1 MAHEKG
7 TSGEL
12 PAAPA
17 RSKERGRGAETG
29 ILIIASSQRVAM
41 RRLPVRAGVRAGA
54 PAGKA
59 GAIRLFALSPSP
71 YRPSG
76 ILMNVSVHA
85 PAGAWSRVVL
95 IGALILL
102 LSMGVR
108 ATAGIFMPPMLLAH
122 GWSRE
127 FFSNTFAIQN
137 LAWGAGAVL
146 MGMLADRIGAVRV
159 IALSGFLYAV
169 GVAGSLWVDS
179 KTGLV
184 FYFGLLVGIGQAGT
198 TASLIMPVIGK
209 ATSPQARSAALGVAN
224 AGGSLGQFLVVPAG
238 HLLIESFGW
247 QAALLIL
254 SMAVGSIVPLAFLM
268 HRRSGASG
276 GRQTGDGEG
285 AGSGS
290 SGGSA
295 AVPHAL
301 EPGQSLLAA
310 VRGAFRHRSF
320 ALLAGSYF
328 VCGFQLAFITLHLP
342 AYVIDSGLAAR
353 HGAMAIA
360 TIGLFNVIG
369 SFGIGWLGLR
379 YRQKMLLGWVYAL
392 RAVFVALLLALPVSA
407 AALYLFAA
415 GMGLLWLS
423 TVPLTMGLVGQIF
436 GLRYA
441 ATLGGFVFL
450 SHQAG
455 SAIGVWISGRSYAA
469 SGSYDLMWFASIAL
483 ALAAAV
489 LAWMIEEHPGA
500 GARPSGR
507 TDQSPAGPGPN
518 RESSFARAALSPPVR
533 PASKGYSSSIRSA

>member
-1 MAHEKG
+1 
-7 TSGEL
+7 
-12 PAAPA
+12 
-17 RSKERGRGAETG
+17 
-29 ILIIASSQRVAM
+29 
-41 RRLPVRAGVRAGA
+41 
-54 PAGKA
+54 
-59 GAIRLFALSPSP
+59 
-71 YRPSG
+71 
-76 ILMNVSVHA
+76 MNASVHA

-95 IGALILL
+95 VGALILL

-159 IALSGFLYAV
+159 IAISGLLYAAGMAGAFWV
-169 GVAGSLWVDS
+169 GS
-179 KTGLV
+179 KLGLV
-184 FYFGLLVGIGQAGT
+184 VFFGLLVGIGQAGT

-238 HLLIESFGW
+238 HFLIESFGW

-254 SMAVGSIVPLAFLM
+254 SMTVGSIVPLASLM
-268 HRRSGASG
+268 HRRSPAPRRLQSGKAGHDTGAM
-276 GRQTGDGEG
+276 
-285 AGSGS
+285 SGS
-290 SGGSA
+290 STGSA
-295 AVPHAL
+295 AAAPAGETGH
-301 EPGQSLLAA
+301 SLWVA
-310 VRGAFRHRSF
+310 VRDAFRHRSF

-369 SFGIGWLGLR
+369 SFGVGWLGAR

-392 RAVFVALLLALPVSA
+392 RAVFVALLLVLPVSA

-450 SHQAG
+450 SHQIG

-483 ALAAAV
+483 ALAAAA
-489 LAWMIEEHPGA
+489 LAWMIDERPGA
-500 GARPSGR
+500 GATPSDR
-507 TDQSPAGPGPN
+507 ADQSPAGPGPK
-518 RESSFARAALSPPVR
+518 RESSFARAALSPPAR
-533 PASKGYSSSIRSA
+533 PASKAYSSSIRSA